1 MVCHHT
7 RPSSCSIFPYHHM
20 IWARGPFVVMRCRAI
35 SHARARACARPNSV
49 MPPSAR
55 SPSIRPPRERALTE
69 EPPRH
74 THRDAS
80 RHHPEGV
87 SLCAVCGTWRA
98 RAGPAT
104 GRRPRRPPT
113 HPGRPDLGV
122 CCVLCVGRS
131 VGRSVEAGEIKI
143 LSRGAGGAH
152 QKSHWQTVLSLLAA
166 EVSVTQCSIVQCNV
180 M

>member
-35 SHARARACARPNSV
+35 SHPRARACARPNSV

-69 EPPRH
+69 ELPRH
-74 THRDAS
+74 TRRDAS

-87 SLCAVCGTWRA
+87 LLCAVCGAWRA
-98 RAGPAT
+98 RAGPAAGR
-104 GRRPRRPPT
+104 GRRRRPPT
-113 HPGRPDLGV
+113 HLGRPDLGV

-131 VGRSVEAGEIKI
+131 VGRSVGRGGRDQDPVARRGGRAPEVALADGALAPRRRGE
-143 LSRGAGGAH
+143 RYA
-152 QKSHWQTVLSLLAA
+152 
-166 EVSVTQCSIVQCNV
+166 